1 MLNEQTMTK
10 LYAMKLNGL
19 AAGYEEQRQQP
30 RMADLSFDE
39 RLGLLV
45 DRQWRWR
52 EERSLKMRLHNAKFK
67 FHACIEDVDYR
78 ASRGLKRAQ
87 IDQLS
92 SSEWVGF
99 HQNLILTGPT
109 GTGKTF
115 LACALGQKACRDG
128 HRVRY
133 YVAAKLFRELS
144 QAHADGSFMS
154 LSSKLLKTDLLLIDD
169 WGLETLKESQY
180 RDFLELLDARQG
192 SPVSSQRSFGMTPL
206 VIPPSP
212 MPSSTACSTRLT
224 ASISRVRPY
233 ANPEVRPNDPSQ
245 IPAAFAAGSA
255 GTPKGGREKTTSS
268 RLESGLRLGQDDTQ
282 TLDSYRTL
290 S

>member
-19 AAGYEEQRQQP
+19 AEGYEEQRQQP

-67 FHACIEDVDYR
+67 LHAYIEDVDYR
-78 ASRGLKRAQ
+78 ASRGLKRPQ

-92 SSEWVGF
+92 SSEWVGY

-133 YVAAKLFRELS
+133 YVAAKLFRELT
-144 QAHADGSFMS
+144 QAHADGSFWRRHF
-154 LSSKLLKTDLLLIDD
+154 TV
-169 WGLETLKESQY
+169 
-180 RDFLELLDARQG
+180 RF
-192 SPVSSQRSFGMTPL
+192 
-206 VIPPSP
+206 
-212 MPSSTACSTRLT
+212 T
-224 ASISRVRPY
+224 ASGGDLILWIF
-233 ANPEVRPNDPSQ
+233 D
-245 IPAAFAAGSA
+245 AAGTRA
-255 GTPKGGREKTTSS
+255 RTWRGSS
-268 RLESGLRLGQDDTQ
+268 VKAAR
-282 TLDSYRTL
+282 
-290 S
+290 